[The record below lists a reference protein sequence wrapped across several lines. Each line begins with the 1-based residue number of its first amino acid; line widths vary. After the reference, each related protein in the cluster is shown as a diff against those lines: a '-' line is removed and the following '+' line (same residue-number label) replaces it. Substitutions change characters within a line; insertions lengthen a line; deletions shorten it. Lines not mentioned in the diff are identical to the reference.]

1 MRKLDIGIASYQNAD
16 KLRDTIELIKKH
28 TVSDWRLFVVDNAS
42 PDPAV
47 KEILDSYQD
56 FRIHI
61 IYRDTNIGYAG
72 AVNEIFEYA
81 TSQYIAYVDND
92 AHILTPG
99 WDEIMAHKL
108 DILHE
113 VGMIFPAGG
122 SYPIQRTNYTE
133 ILWGVGCF
141 WMVKKARVDDIGG
154 FDTTLGHQEEVDF
167 QTRLRLAGWRIA
179 SEPSVQVQHFSSS
192 SVNPE
197 ARERI
202 NNGIINW
209 VNKWNK
215 YFVGPHVN
223 YYSPNVTR
231 FEDWPVNA
239 IYLEE
244 WYQQQPELQELNQS
258 AESVYVAA
266 LGREVD
272 LLRVPRWKDLY
283 RGRII

>member
-1 MRKLDIGIASYQNAD
+1 VR
-16 KLRDTIELIKKH
+16 
-28 TVSDWRLFVVDNAS
+28 
-42 PDPAV
+42 
-47 KEILDSYQD
+47 EILAAFKDDS
-56 FRIHI
+56 RIEI
-61 IYRDTNIGYAG
+61 LYLDNNIRYAG
-72 AVNEIFEYA
+72 AVNKIFEWA
-81 TSQYIAYVDND
+81 ESPYIAYCDND
-92 AHILTPG
+92 AWVQTPG
-99 WDEIMAHKL
+99 WNTL
-108 DILHE
+108 LSDILHYYHE
-113 VGMIFPAGG
+113 VGMVFSAGG
-122 SYPIQRTNYTE
+122 SYPLKRANYTE

-141 WMVKKARVDDIGG
+141 WMVKKARVEDIGG
-154 FDTTLGHQEEVDF
+154 FDMELGHQEEVDF
-167 QTRLRLAGWRIA
+167 QTRLRLAGWKIA

-244 WYQQQPELQELNQS
+244 WYQQQPELQNLNAE
-258 AESVYVAA
+258 AESVYVQG

-283 RGRII
+283 KGRII